1 MPEDVSPDASPP
13 PVGSTNRSKPHSK
26 PMATGQCHPRPALLH
41 LRLLIPSSNH
51 HHISAS
57 FPHRVLSRYHLFP
70 ARLTPQPPITKKPLF
85 YHKAHALPAM
95 VSYTL
100 AAARHLP
107 TSQYI
112 ITNSL
117 AQSAQNSAGIQTL
130 LDAEREASK
139 IVQKAREF
147 RTKRVREARDEAKQE
162 IADYKAKKEDEFQKF
177 GAEHS
182 KGNEQAEAEASK
194 DAEKHIKTIKEAGSK
209 GQASVVK
216 NLLSA
221 VFDVKPVAPA
231 KQ

>member
-1 MPEDVSPDASPP
+1 MADDVSPDAPPP

-26 PMATGQCHPRPALLH
+26 LMAT
-41 LRLLIPSSNH
+41 
-51 HHISAS
+51 AS
-57 FPHRVLSRYHLFP
+57 
-70 ARLTPQPPITKKPLF
+70 LTPQPPITKKPLF
-85 YHKAHALPAM
+85 FRKAHVLPAM
-95 VSYTL
+95 
-100 AAARHLP
+100 
-107 TSQYI
+107 
-112 ITNSL
+112 
-117 AQSAQNSAGIQTL
+117 SAQNSAGIQTL

-194 DAEKHIKTIKEAGSK
+194 EADKHIKTIKEAGSK